1 MNWLMYLNS
10 YISHAQIYHYVH
22 YCGQNPLEEI
32 EQPSYATKEFEMQYL
47 GSISKIAEW
56 SLFISKANHSTSQ

>member
-32 EQPSYATKEFEMQYL
+32 EQPSESIKESGMKYF
-47 GSISKIAEW
+47 SAVSKMTE
-56 SLFISKANHSTSQ
+56 

>member
-1 MNWLMYLNS
+1 MDWNGVNLIQMTL
-10 YISHAQIYHYVH
+10 ISTTV
-22 YCGQNPLEEI
+22 GKNPLEEI